1 MDTTRP
7 TPNEPDTSLAAER
20 SAAGDAD
27 ARQYAVKSLSRG
39 LAILKLF
46 DLEHP
51 RWTLGDIVRASGQHK
66 ATCYRLL
73 RTLEQDGS

>member
-1 MDTTRP
+1 MTGIGHTHEHPDASRAAQTPTMGDT
-7 TPNEPDTSLAAER
+7 
-20 SAAGDAD
+20 D

-51 RWTLGDIVRASGQHK
+51 RWTLGDIV
-66 ATCYRLL
+66 L
-73 RTLEQDGS
+73 

>member
-1 MDTTRP
+1 M
-7 TPNEPDTSLAAER
+7 
-20 SAAGDAD
+20 
-27 ARQYAVKSLSRG
+27 KSLSRG

-73 RTLEQDGS
+73 RTLEQDGFVATRRQDR